1 MKHTKGPW
9 KILGSSTL
17 NIQSDRT
24 KVGERRRIASLLATN
39 AEDNANAALIAA
51 APEML
56 EALEEVA
63 KYWVPTEVN
72 YEGQAFFDAIGRVQ
86 DTINKAKGE

>member
-9 KILGSSTL
+9 KQGATIAQRYDIFVGQAKWSVK
-17 NIQSDRT
+17 NCGGKSD
-24 KVGERRRIASLLATN
+24 VEMS
-39 AEDNANAALIAA
+39 ANAALIAA

-86 DTINKAKGE
+86 DAINKAKGE